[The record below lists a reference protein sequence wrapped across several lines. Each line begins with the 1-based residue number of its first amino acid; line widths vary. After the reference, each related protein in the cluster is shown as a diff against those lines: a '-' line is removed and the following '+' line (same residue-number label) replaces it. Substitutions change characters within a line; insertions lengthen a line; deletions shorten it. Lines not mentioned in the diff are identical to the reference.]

1 MDRRRSWRAALAL
14 VVATTASVLL
24 PTVGAGASSTTSQ
37 PAPPAVPEPFGTL
50 TCTPEY
56 GIRFCPGGTV
66 GGKDLR
72 VPSFDGVPLDADVA
86 LPATG
91 KGPFPLIVLLHGL
104 GGSKHDWEVTS
115 DNGGVNDVSLA
126 DRGYAVLMY
135 TARGF
140 GDSCGT
146 AASRANTPDCAKGWI
161 QLADQ
166 RYEIRDTQYLAGMLV
181 DEGLVRPN
189 IAVSGVSYG
198 GGQALELAMLKNRM
212 RLPSGKLVRFTSPQ
226 RHVPMSVAAVYAM
239 WPWDD
244 LATAL
249 VPNGRLLSTANT
261 PPATDIVPV
270 GVGKESWINDLYFE
284 TAENYLAP
292 PGADP
297 QTDLTTW
304 KQEILAGEPYSSTEA
319 KALSI
324 LQTYKSA
331 IGVPMPAGG
340 PAPTAIQSGWTDT
353 LFPASE
359 ALHYANRVRA
369 SGART
374 PMLLMF
380 DDVGHGW
387 AQDKPADVS
396 ATTARGLAFLNSV
409 MLTHRQPPTGVVA
422 IPTTCPASAP
432 SGSPRTGATLAVL
445 QSTPLSLSGSTPQ
458 TVTST
463 GGSPTVA
470 ASLNAAYV
478 SKLCNP
484 LPATAEPGT
493 AVYKVPAGPAGAT
506 LMGAVSVTATIKVT
520 GNYPELVGRL
530 WDVSPSGTRQIVALG
545 VVRPFVN
552 QKPGT
557 KPTAKAAETLTF
569 DLDPNNYTFAPGDT
583 VELELVGSTAP
594 LFRKS
599 NGTFTVTV
607 DHLVAKVPTEAA
619 PG

>member
-1 MDRRRSWRAALAL
+1 
-14 VVATTASVLL
+14 
-24 PTVGAGASSTTSQ
+24 
-37 PAPPAVPEPFGTL
+37 
-50 TCTPEY
+50 
-56 GIRFCPGGTV
+56 
-66 GGKDLR
+66 
-72 VPSFDGVPLDADVA
+72 
-86 LPATG
+86 
-91 KGPFPLIVLLHGL
+91 
-104 GGSKHDWEVTS
+104 
-115 DNGGVNDVSLA
+115 
-126 DRGYAVLMY
+126 
-135 TARGF
+135 
-140 GDSCGT
+140 
-146 AASRANTPDCAKGWI
+146 
-161 QLADQ
+161 
-166 RYEIRDTQYLAGMLV
+166 
-181 DEGLVRPN
+181 
-189 IAVSGVSYG
+189 
-198 GGQALELAMLKNRM
+198 
-212 RLPSGKLVRFTSPQ
+212 
-226 RHVPMSVAAVYAM
+226 MSVAAVYAM

-506 LMGAVSVTATIKVT
+506 LMGAVSVTAAIKVT

-607 DHLVAKVPTEAA
+607 DHLVAQGPHRGRARSEPGGRCYERRRRRSRLSTPATRATMITSFTSPHTKPATTLSSQKATRTPTTPTATSTTPSASRRPSSLPFSTSLPMSTSSGRAA
-619 PG
+619 TAWLRPANATFPSDE